1 MRRLGPLAMLAILG
15 GFVVHVAVFYV
26 LRVEVPSPPTAPLET
41 FRVQYLGDPGLDAD
55 PILRDQALLHDSAPL
70 FMPTKWNLASQM
82 ADVASLQQA
91 TAVFDRFPPV
101 LSLNDT
107 PPSLQEEGVDPNLSL
122 TSLIPGSGMFVL
134 SRLGREPVEELPGP
148 DSGSTVQAYR
158 LDRWSGEGARH
169 SASLPPALLSEAPK
183 ALWTPVRLYLHIAR
197 GKPFGI
203 PRIEASSGFSDW
215 DQALKEHVGSLQ
227 FYRNLGNGY
236 FLVVVYP

>member
-1 MRRLGPLAMLAILG
+1 LAVLAILG
-15 GFVVHVAVFYV
+15 GFVVHVAVFYI
-26 LRVEVPSPPTAPLET
+26 LRVEVPAPLPAPLAS
-41 FRVQYLGDPGLDAD
+41 FRVHYLGDPGIDAD
-55 PILRDQALLHDSAPL
+55 PVLRDQASLHDSAPL

-101 LSLNDT
+101 LSLNDA
-107 PPSLQEEGVDPNLSL
+107 PPSLKEDGIDPNNTFASL
-122 TSLIPGSGMFVL
+122 FSDSGSFVL
-134 SRLGREPVEELPGP
+134 YRLGREPVEELPGP
-148 DSGSTVQAYR
+148 DSGPTVQAYR
-158 LDRWSGEGARH
+158 LDRWSGEHVGH
-169 SASLPPALLSEAPK
+169 STTLPPALLSAAPK
-183 ALWTPVRLYLHIAR
+183 ALWTPVRLYLHISR

-203 PRIEASSGFSDW
+203 PRIEASSGFTDW